1 MTTRAK
7 ISERIVLRRESL
19 KLSQSEFARELGLSR
34 GSIFNWESGRN
45 KPDEDAMLAVAKVLK
60 TSVSY
65 LYGETDD
72 PRPAPD
78 WRNGS
83 GPSNAQEAK
92 LAEIAARVALVQL
105 DLQALLYPKADTT
118 AEPMEL
124 TPMSQDEI
132 ARTISHDANGKPI
145 YFEPGAKA
153 ARKAKTNVPHKLPKL

>member
-1 MTTRAK
+1 MEIKAK
-7 ISERIVLRRESL
+7 IGARIVEIRNRLG
-19 KLSQSEFARELGLSR
+19 LSQSELARRVNALRSTVYGWEVGKSKPEDQAMIDVARVLGT
-34 GSIFNWESGRN
+34 SI
-45 KPDEDAMLAVAKVLK
+45 
-60 TSVSY
+60 SY

-132 ARTISHDANGKPI
+132 ARTISHDANGKPV

-153 ARKAKTNVPHKLPKL
+153 ARKAKNNVPHKLPKL